1 MSVVQFLQ
9 RFNGK
14 DNDTPG
20 TADNQKNQL
29 VAAGNPNYMEV
40 RRRGEGWNVLTSTAL
55 TPLAALPT
63 TVARLEMFNNGSRL
77 AVVSDLHLWRLL
89 GTAVGLGENIFAMI
103 STVKAAPTLTAQTL
117 HSMSGKALIV
127 PTALSEMVTGIGT
140 TVIANGWQAYGPGAA
155 YLGAATPG
163 TGFHVPIDGKLIIP
177 PSCSLCIQVT
187 ASVATASSFHVG
199 VTFDWM
205 DATLES

>member
-1 MSVVQFLQ
+1 MSFLNLKQ

-14 DNDTPG
+14 DGEVPG
-20 TADNQKNQL
+20 GADNQKNLL
-29 VAAGNPNYMEV
+29 VAAGNPSYAEI
-40 RRRGEGWNVLTSTAL
+40 RRKGEGWNVLTSTAL

-117 HSMSGKALIV
+117 YSMSGKPLVV

-155 YLGAATPG
+155 YLGAPTPG
-163 TGFHVPIDGKLIIP
+163 PGLIMF
-177 PSCSLCIQVT
+177 T
-187 ASVATASSFHVG
+187 RG
-199 VTFDWM
+199 
-205 DATLES
+205 